1 MATLLR
7 DRSTAQRVTNIELFF
22 DLVYV
27 LTNGGPGTA
36 TETIT
41 LYTYQLGFRMLE
53 VGRASALGV
62 LTLLIV
68 AGLIVAMILVLQRR
82 GREAF

>member
-1 MATLLR
+1 MKPLILFVVAIRTMDAFR
-7 DRSTAQRVTNIELFF
+7 FF
-22 DLVYV
+22 DLIYV

-41 LYTYQLGFRMLE
+41 LYTYQIGFRLLE

-62 LTLLIV
+62 LTLIVVAIMVAALIWF
-68 AGLIVAMILVLQRR
+68 MQRR